1 MVNISHNVLPEW
13 DRHVKFVASR
23 PYSHW
28 WIIQRYPGRMPVGAC
43 YISKN
48 NEVGLFISIDEQ
60 GKGYGTA
67 ALREMLSLTKGIKL
81 YANINPANDRSRRLF
96 EGNGFRLIQQTFA
109 LENPMLGQSRN
120 TDTHPDP

>member
-1 MVNISHNVLPEW
+1 
-13 DRHVKFVASR
+13 
-23 PYSHW
+23 
-28 WIIQRYPGRMPVGAC
+28 MPVGAC